1 MVLLEIILFC
11 DYKTKSSIEHGDGLL
26 QDYKEKE
33 GLSLCSS
40 CRDFFCFASKH
51 LLYSTRSATPWY
63 NHDTTSRRVEGL
75 LLRTRG
81 SQREE
86 TDYSRFLQRHS
97 Q

>member
-1 MVLLEIILFC
+1 MVFSRT
-11 DYKTKSSIEHGDGLL
+11 TKKRKGLAHVVHAGI
-26 QDYKEKE
+26 D
-33 GLSLCSS
+33 
-40 CRDFFCFASKH
+40 FASKH

-63 NHDTTSRRVEGL
+63 NHDTTSRKVEGL

-86 TDYSRFLQRHS
+86 TEYSRFLQRHS